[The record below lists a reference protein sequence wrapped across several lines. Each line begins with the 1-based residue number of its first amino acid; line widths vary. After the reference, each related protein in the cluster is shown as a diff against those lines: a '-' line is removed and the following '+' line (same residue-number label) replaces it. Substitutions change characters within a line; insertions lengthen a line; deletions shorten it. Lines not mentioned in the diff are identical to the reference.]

1 MTIWF
6 SPDATVAGPAAGAAV
21 DVGAATVEDGSEPEE
36 GRDGAFLRSAADAW
50 AAPAPAPR
58 VDDAAPDGT
67 RPVEEDEEVVAD
79 GIARAE

>member
-36 GRDGAFLRSAADAW
+36 GKAPFLRSAADAW

-67 RPVEEDEEVVAD
+67 MEEEEEAVAAAD